1 MLSCM
6 LGCLLI
12 FHLIVT
18 GFFVVFVVV
27 IVFLFLPDAV
37 DTVSVSSSAGVDQFA
52 VCWVKN

>member
-6 LGCLLI
+6 LGRLLI

-18 GFFVVFVVV
+18 GFFVV